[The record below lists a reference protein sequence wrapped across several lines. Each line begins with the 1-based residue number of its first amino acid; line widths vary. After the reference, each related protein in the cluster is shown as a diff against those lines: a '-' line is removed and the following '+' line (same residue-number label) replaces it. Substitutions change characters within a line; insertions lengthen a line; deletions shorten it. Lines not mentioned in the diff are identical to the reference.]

1 MKEFFL
7 MFDIAPQAPEFNRGI
22 WKSLEERVQRWT
34 FTYDSLLI
42 LTEPVLSEIQD
53 TIGTRNRIL
62 LPSYFYKIIIRI
74 GCDELQAVAFT
85 LPNRE
90 VDDDIYNYHVS
101 IDYVEE
107 KRG

>member
-1 MKEFFL
+1 M
-7 MFDIAPQAPEFNRGI
+7 
-22 WKSLEERVQRWT
+22 QRWT

-85 LPNRE
+85 HPNRE